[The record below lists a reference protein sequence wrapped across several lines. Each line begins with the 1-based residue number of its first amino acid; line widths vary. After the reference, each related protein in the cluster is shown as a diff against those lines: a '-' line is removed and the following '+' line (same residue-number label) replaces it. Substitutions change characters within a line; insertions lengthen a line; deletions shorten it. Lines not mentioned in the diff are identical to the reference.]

1 MSENSNNI
9 EVKEQEKTN
18 TKPQKTKTE
27 KVLFIIGIVLIVLML
42 PILILDAVL
51 LIKSAAN
58 PNEVPSVFG
67 VKPLVIMSESMQEI
81 SSEEALMK
89 QETARV
95 TLEDP
100 TFIWTTHDPIK
111 KHDLVF
117 VNESD
122 INSYLLTKTETD
134 INEVNEH
141 LVGKTIAFKEYDNDG
156 SWAIV
161 VHRIAKV
168 SRVSAVDKSLGY
180 DTESG
185 WKIYTYGIHNPSID
199 NGSIDP
205 VLIIGEYN
213 NSRIGGIGSL
223 VEFLQTW
230 YGILIFVGV
239 PVGAIII
246 FDVITSKKHAKKE
259 ADEKTKEV
267 TDELER
273 LRELN
278 KQLEDKLNNKKED
291 NKEE

>member
-9 EVKEQEKTN
+9 DVKEQEKTN

-100 TFIWTTHDPIK
+100 TFIWTTNTPIK

-117 VNESD
+117 VEESD
-122 INSYLLTKTETD
+122 INEYLKGKTSADLET
-134 INEVNEH
+134 VNKE
-141 LVGKTIAFKEYDNDG
+141 LVGRTIAFKYPEPNG
-156 SWAIV
+156 GWSVV

-168 SRVSAVDKSLGY
+168 EVSS

-185 WKIYTYGIHNPSID
+185 FTIRTYGIHNPSVD
-199 NGSIDP
+199 NWSVDP
-205 VLIIGEYN
+205 ALIIGEYQG
-213 NSRIGGIGSL
+213 SRVGGIGSL

-230 YGILIFVGV
+230 YGIVIFVGV

-246 FDVITSKKHAKKE
+246 FDVITSKKQAKKE

-278 KQLEDKLNNKKED
+278 KQLEDKLNNKKEED